1 LHRLLRAGCY
11 HRVAKVSPGSD
22 SALVTLDDLIGEL
35 PEVTTTTGT
44 VKVRDMDIAYW
55 KFEEEGT
62 RKPPVIGLHGG
73 PAFTH
78 NYILPLK
85 LLAASGYPVILY
97 DQAGCGMST
106 NGVNNPAESAPHLL
120 TIEYYVEELKEL
132 VSQLK
137 LVEHYVF
144 GSSWG
149 SVLAQEYAVT
159 LPKGLLG
166 LVLDGALSDG
176 QTYIKTQWR
185 DRISQLPSF
194 TQKLLRKLEDEKA

>member
-1 LHRLLRAGCY
+1 MDGA
-11 HRVAKVSPGSD
+11 
-22 SALVTLDDLIGEL
+22 ALVTLDDLIGEL
-35 PEVTTTTGT
+35 PEVTTATGT
-44 VKVRDMDIAYW
+44 VKVRDMDVAYW
-55 KFEEEGT
+55 KFELEEGA

-85 LLAASGYPVILY
+85 LLATSGYPVILY
-97 DQAGCGMST
+97 DQAGCGAST
-106 NGVNNPAESAPHLL
+106 NGVTDPSESAPHLL
-120 TIEYYVEELKEL
+120 TIDYYVEELKEL

-137 LVEHYVF
+137 LAEHYVF

-159 LPKGLLG
+159 LPAGLLG
-166 LVLDGALSDG
+166 LVLDGALADG

-185 DRISQLPSF
+185 DRISQLPTF